1 MKQRQCEVRVSAND
15 KLWQWQ
21 GRPLWIGSAEVRVE
35 MGNGQTMQYFC
46 EFGGN
51 PFNSRDEAEKFA
63 YQAALDRVLGK
74 TVRLQDE
81 AHPP

>member
-1 MKQRQCEVRVSAND
+1 
-15 KLWQWQ
+15 
-21 GRPLWIGSAEVRVE
+21 

-74 TVRLQDE
+74 TVRVQDE
-81 AHPP
+81 EQLP